1 MNIYIEVYSIT
12 HPYVGIGEFC
22 LNLGKQLAQRATEL
36 KEKYDINLTF
46 IVPKGYEG
54 TFGNDVNY
62 VSFLGDVKFLS
73 RLHGSCIDLLHLPHQ
88 YCRFKHFPNVKN
100 TLMTIHDINFMY
112 EKQGRKLEKY
122 KKKFAKKLHLSNYI
136 CYISQFT
143 KKDTES
149 NFDVECVTRVI
160 YNGVSK
166 VPAESV
172 TVTEEFK
179 KKLPNKPYL
188 FHISSLRPK
197 KNVHLLIEMMAF
209 LPDEHLVIAGD
220 WSGKYG
226 EDMQERIKELG
237 LQNITC
243 LNNVSVDEK
252 IWLYNNS
259 KAFLF
264 PSVCEGFGLPPI
276 EAMYYGKPAFLSEL
290 TSLPEVGGEHA
301 FYWHDLEPKKMATVV
316 EDKLKDVESHPDMVS
331 QIKHSTDRFDWAKC
345 AEEYINYYLD
355 ILNIRHEE
363 PAKDVSKEPLVSII
377 TVCWNAADTLAQTI
391 ENAEA
396 QTYKKKEIIVV
407 DGASTDCSV
416 DIIKQHSDCINKW
429 VSEPDKGIYDAMNK
443 GVRMA
448 KGEWVIFM
456 NSGDTFTDSNV
467 LERIFI
473 EPQTADIIY
482 GDVVK
487 QRNDGSYYIHAA
499 EQVHNSHR
507 MFFCHQSSLVRRT
520 LLLETP
526 FDTKHRYSADFKFF
540 KLMLLSGHKF
550 CKMPFPISNF
560 DTNGISNTQRFKGLC
575 DNLLVIKEVDGFWTR
590 LRLLPRLYFQLI
602 MSWIRSKIRRKTV
615 AK

>member
-88 YCRFKHFPNVKN
+88 YCHFKHFPHVKN

-122 KKKFAKKLHLSNYI
+122 KKKFAKKLYLSNYI
-136 CYISQFT
+136 SYISQFT

-149 NFDVECVTRVI
+149 NFNVECVTRVI

-226 EDMQERIKELG
+226 EDIQARIRELG
-237 LQNITC
+237 LKNVTC
-243 LNNVSVDEK
+243 LNNVSLSEK
-252 IWLYNNS
+252 IWLYDNS

-301 FYWHDLEPKKMATVV
+301 FYWHELEPKKMAALV
-316 EDKLKDVESHPDMVS
+316 EDKLKVVESHPEMVS

-345 AEEYINYYLD
+345 ADEYIKYYLD
-355 ILNIRHEE
+355 ILHKREQAQSKKVIQITSAKQWGGGEQYVLDLTNRLKQDGKHVILACRPCMADIWKKTGSEIVLLNLRGMGDIISAWKLSRIMKTGTYVIHTHNFRDAMTAAVGRLLSANQCNIRLVVTRHLVKKGKNAILYRWLYRQIDSIVFVSKIAEHSFFSGCL
-363 PAKDVSKEPLVSII
+363 KIDVSKTCVIYTTESLTKSTFGKNSRFIHKSAYYCI
-377 TVCWNAADTLAQTI
+377 M
-391 ENAEA
+391 
-396 QTYKKKEIIVV
+396 
-407 DGASTDCSV
+407 GAST
-416 DIIKQHSDCINKW
+416 
-429 VSEPDKGIYDAMNK
+429 
-443 GVRMA
+443 
-448 KGEWVIFM
+448 
-456 NSGDTFTDSNV
+456 
-467 LERIFI
+467 
-473 EPQTADIIY
+473 
-482 GDVVK
+482 
-487 QRNDGSYYIHAA
+487 
-499 EQVHNSHR
+499 
-507 MFFCHQSSLVRRT
+507 
-520 LLLETP
+520 
-526 FDTKHRYSADFKFF
+526 
-540 KLMLLSGHKF
+540 
-550 CKMPFPISNF
+550 
-560 DTNGISNTQRFKGLC
+560 
-575 DNLLVIKEVDGFWTR
+575 
-590 LRLLPRLYFQLI
+590 
-602 MSWIRSKIRRKTV
+602 RRK
-615 AK
+615 ALKFY